1 MADLSVASQAALKAM
16 IQSAPDEALAK
27 LSRALRTTP
36 GERVDWIRRV
46 IMGEQAVRRMR
57 TAAFGP
63 LVPMFRARMDGV
75 RSLTFPAP
83 VLGGLWRQVCARH
96 GILVDQARQMTVAG
110 GEIDAKLLDQF
121 CVAAAAVLRDDPA
134 SVWAPLKPEVAG
146 ELAACFDLAPLARA
160 ALPMLG
166 RWTGPPD
173 PDSEASLRLMMRDA
187 ERIGENAAF
196 RMTEILLANISEA
209 PLILRVIGRI
219 ANTDGEERF
228 LAESELS
235 DFGERLFE
243 RLEVAADALDEFHP
257 ARAAPGDAEAVS
269 ARLTAAAEILRQIE
283 LSLAMTP
290 DGDWGARFQMLK
302 MRMSRG
308 LDNVMALAPR
318 LVDKALPMER
328 VRIVG
333 AMSRMAPVMDAAAQ
347 GPLVDH
353 ARSALAVLHGAQ
365 SAAALL
371 GCGGPRGQVCETLQ
385 KRLMPYGDEL
395 IEALNAGDVKDEA
408 QVVVL
413 AELCAE
419 FLDMSDAEPA
429 AKALRRRLAATGAT
443 ATASPRV
450 A

>member
-1 MADLSVASQAALKAM
+1 MAELSVANQAALKAM
-16 IQSAPDEALAK
+16 IQSAPDDALAK

-57 TAAFGP
+57 TAAFRP
-63 LVPMFRARMDGV
+63 LVPMFRMRMDGV

-83 VLGGLWRQVCARH
+83 VLGGLWRRVCERQAV
-96 GILVDQARQMTVAG
+96 LVDRAREMTVAG
-110 GEIDAKLLDQF
+110 GEIDAGLLDQF
-121 CVAAAAVLRDDPA
+121 CVSAAAVLRDDPS
-134 SVWAPLKPEVAG
+134 SVWKPLQPERAN
-146 ELAACFDLAPLARA
+146 ELAACFDLAPLARS

-187 ERIGENAAF
+187 ERIGENAVF
-196 RMTEILLANISEA
+196 RMVEILLANIPEA
-209 PLILRVIGRI
+209 ALILRVIGRV
-219 ANTDGEERF
+219 ANTDGQERF

-243 RLEVAADALDEFHP
+243 RLEPAAEALDAFHP
-257 ARAAPGDAEAVS
+257 SRAEPGDAEAVA
-269 ARLTAAAEILRQIE
+269 ARLSTAAEILRQME
-283 LSLAMTP
+283 LSLAFTP
-290 DGDWGARFQMLK
+290 DGDWGGRLQTLK

-308 LDNVMALAPR
+308 LDNAMALAPR

-333 AMSRMAPVMDAAAQ
+333 SMSRMAPVMDAAAH

-353 ARSALAVLHGAQ
+353 ARSALAILHGAQ
-365 SAAALL
+365 SSAALL
-371 GCGGPRGQVCETLQ
+371 GCGGSRGQICETLQ

-395 IEALNAGDVKDEA
+395 IEGLNAGDAPDEA
-408 QVVVL
+408 QAVRL

-419 FLDMSDAEPA
+419 FLDLSEAAPA

-443 ATASPRV
+443 AAPSPRV

>member
-1 MADLSVASQAALKAM
+1 MTGLSVASQTALKAM
-16 IQSAPDEALAK
+16 IQAAPDDALVK

-36 GERVDWIRRV
+36 GERVDWIRRM

-57 TAAFGP
+57 QAAFGP

-75 RSLTFPAP
+75 RALTFPAP
-83 VLGGLWRQVCARH
+83 VLGGLWRQVCARQPA
-96 GILVDQARQMTVAG
+96 LVDQAREMTVGG
-110 GEIDAKLLDQF
+110 GEIDAGLLDQF
-121 CVAAAAVLRDDPA
+121 CVSAAAVLRDDPA
-134 SVWAPLKPEVAG
+134 SVWSPLKPDVAE

-187 ERIGENAAF
+187 ERIGENAAV
-196 RMTEILLANISEA
+196 RMTEILLANIAEA
-209 PLILRVIGRI
+209 PLILRVIGRV

-228 LAESELS
+228 LAESELA

-243 RLEVAADALDEFHP
+243 RLEVAAEALDEFHP
-257 ARAAPGDAEAVS
+257 ARAAPGDAEAVA
-269 ARLTAAAEILRQIE
+269 ARLTAAAEILRQME
-283 LSLAMTP
+283 LSLALTP
-290 DGDWGARFQMLK
+290 DGDWGARFQALK

-308 LDNVMALAPR
+308 LDNVMGLAPR
-318 LVDKALPMER
+318 MVDKALPLER

-333 AMSRMAPVMDAAAQ
+333 AMSRMAPVMDAAAH
-347 GPLVDH
+347 GPLMDQ
-353 ARSALAVLHGAQ
+353 ARSALVVLHGAR
-365 SAAALL
+365 SASAVL
-371 GCGGPRGQVCETLQ
+371 GCGGQRAQICDTLQ

-395 IEALNAGDVKDEA
+395 IEGLNAGDVKDEA
-408 QVVVL
+408 HVAVL
-413 AELCAE
+413 AELCAG
-419 FLDMSDAEPA
+419 FLELCDAAPA

-443 ATASPRV
+443 AAPSPRV